1 VFKERV
7 VMRLK
12 VASVMILTLL
22 LVGMLSVPFNIH
34 SVGSE
39 TLFDATPPTIEILSP
54 QNIIYKLRPGEP
66 PRPIPLTFTVN
77 ETTSWIGYSLDSQEN
92 VTITGNTTLT
102 DLSYGIHSVTI
113 YANDTAGNM
122 GSSETI
128 YFAEAIDGDVN
139 GDGVVDIIDIVLCA
153 IHFGEILFPPM
164 PIIVDLN
171 QDGIVDIVDLVTIAI
186 HFGET
191 W

>member
-1 VFKERV
+1 MFKERV

-39 TLFDATPPTIEILSP
+39 TLFDTTPPTIEILSP

-66 PRPIPLTFTVN
+66 PIPIPLTFTVN
-77 ETTSWIGYSLDSQEN
+77 ETTPWIGYSLDRQEN

-128 YFAEAIDGDVN
+128 FAEAIDGDVN
-139 GDGVVDIIDIVLCA
+139 GDGVVEIVDIVTCA
-153 IHFGEILFPPM
+153 IHFGEIIIPPW
-164 PIIVDLN
+164 PIIIDLN
-171 QDGIVDIVDLVTIAI
+171 QDGIIDIVDLVTIAI
-186 HFGET
+186 NFGET

>member
-1 VFKERV
+1 
-7 VMRLK
+7 MRLQ

-39 TLFDATPPTIEILSP
+39 TLFDTTPPTIEILSP
-54 QNIIYKLRPGEP
+54 QNRIYELCPGEP

-77 ETTSWIGYSLDSQEN
+77 ETTLWIGYSLDRQEN

-139 GDGVVDIIDIVLCA
+139 GDGVVDILDIVLCA
-153 IHFGEILFPPM
+153 IHFGEIYFPPM
-164 PIIVDLN
+164 PIIIDLN

-186 HFGET
+186 NFGET